1 MFCSFL
7 LLLLTRNNLSFSH
20 TAISKNFQILFD
32 IFFID
37 NFIDFSHI
45 VAFLFH
51 SSFFILIGL
60 YLCLNPIVSSCQNV
74 FFSLGVYY
82 SSLFKHSSVSIFPLI
97 SILLINFFQDCSAFQ
112 NSFSNC
118 NQTQQIFTLSFL
130 IGFLLLYLCYLRSF
144 LFFMFQCLQDF
155 ITLVYIYFSSFFQ
168 IHIRYSF

>member
-1 MFCSFL
+1 MF
-7 LLLLTRNNLSFSH
+7 
-20 TAISKNFQILFD
+20 
-32 IFFID
+32 
-37 NFIDFSHI
+37 
-45 VAFLFH
+45 
-51 SSFFILIGL
+51 
-60 YLCLNPIVSSCQNV
+60 

-168 IHIRYSF
+168 IHIRYSFWLDFLSLFLTAIFISFGYIYDVSFSPQFTYFHPLKFFKLRLFLCILQVYSHFAFVPCNRF